1 MVYSFFLI
9 TLLLHSFASHAFFPL
24 KISLIRSHTSCEFWL
39 SFFFVLPLLN
49 LNTLPT
55 SLKQFSHFG
64 GAKKNNFNNSKPWE
78 ETKKQKQIKWNI
90 LFSPAFKEY
99 SNIKIKYL

>member
-1 MVYSFFLI
+1 MVFPFFLI

-24 KISLIRSHTSCEFWL
+24 KIIRIHTSCEFWL
-39 SFFFVLPLLN
+39 CYFFLALSN
-49 LNTLPT
+49 LNTLAT

-64 GAKKNNFNNSKPWE
+64 GAKINSFNNSKPRE
-78 ETKKQKQIKWNI
+78 ETKKQKKKIIKWNI
-90 LFSPAFKEY
+90 LFSPAFQKY